1 MNESWQ
7 KQPAAS
13 GGPAQRPTG
22 SPDNDLA
29 WRTPGQG
36 LRAKVDEVRAL
47 QSRSPSQTL
56 GPVTDD
62 EAWSWNRGAEWEAYV
77 GAMLESLR
85 CSGWRLLHDV
95 PVRASGT
102 DIDHVL
108 IGPGGIFTINTKAH
122 SNARIT
128 IYERTIYVNGKRK
141 NYLSAARGEAAHAA
155 AILRFATG
163 MDLWVNAALVFVGGP
178 HAQVARKGDPR
189 QVLTLTEFDV
199 PSAFTS
205 MPPRL
210 HDTQVDAVF
219 QKARWRSVWFPS
231 ATPVGLPPPT

>member
-1 MNESWQ
+1 
-7 KQPAAS
+7 
-13 GGPAQRPTG
+13 
-22 SPDNDLA
+22 
-29 WRTPGQG
+29 
-36 LRAKVDEVRAL
+36 
-47 QSRSPSQTL
+47 
-56 GPVTDD
+56 
-62 EAWSWNRGAEWEAYV
+62 
-77 GAMLESLR
+77 MLETLR
-85 CSGWRLLHDV
+85 GLGWRLLHDV
-95 PVRASGT
+95 PVRESGT
-102 DIDHVL
+102 DIDHIL

-128 IYERTIYVNGKRK
+128 IYERTIYVNGQQK

-178 HAQVARKGDPR
+178 QARIDRKGDPR
-189 QVLTLTEFDV
+189 RVLTLTEFDV
-199 PSAFTS
+199 PAAFAS

-210 HDTQVDAVF
+210 HNAQVEAVF